1 MLHPPVQPQPGASGS
16 QPSTQYLATSCT
28 HRLGWVPVFTPHQGS
43 PGYPQVGSPGLQ
55 IPFSPQPFS
64 LGRRC
69 PSAASALCTS
79 HCHPALRQRQL
90 PVQPQLQGHPG
101 GVRKGPSASPGLS
114 QVALTPWAVALCQ
127 WDSSG
132 HDGWVPRA
140 VQSST
145 PVQHEGPQQ
154 PGWLMAWAPLPPSLP
169 RGKFGEVHT
178 CTEKETGLKLAAKVI
193 RKQGAKDKV

>member
-1 MLHPPVQPQPGASGS
+1 MLL
-16 QPSTQYLATSCT
+16 LA
-28 HRLGWVPVFTPHQGS
+28 LAPAA
-43 PGYPQVGSPGLQ
+43 LQ
-55 IPFSPQPFS
+55 
-64 LGRRC
+64 
-69 PSAASALCTS
+69 
-79 HCHPALRQRQL
+79 
-90 PVQPQLQGHPG
+90 
-101 GVRKGPSASPGLS
+101 
-114 QVALTPWAVALCQ
+114 PWAVALSQ

-145 PVQHEGPQQ
+145 TVQCEV
-154 PGWLMAWAPLPPSLP
+154 PGWLMVWALLPLSLPPSLH